1 MQAHLAPKEAKVA
14 YMQETFKA
22 RMKRLRL
29 RAGFKTHQAAADA
42 IGCTRGNVS
51 MWEAPSSDVKSVGEY
66 LLRVAVAYK
75 VKPDYINS
83 GKGDDGYPWLGD
95 SASQAFA
102 PIAPSAT
109 VQSYVRYQV
118 MGIGGAGP
126 GVINPD
132 YPEVLREVEIAEWQ
146 LREEI
151 GFIPAPSRV
160 KLLTVRGNS
169 MSPRIRNGD
178 VVFVDVEDQRPEDGC
193 LFAIVLQGHTLVKKL
208 EFRTDGVHIVSL
220 AVPDRPDIVSPDNIE
235 TLRIAGRVLGAIQ
248 LRRSQDL

>member
-1 MQAHLAPKEAKVA
+1 MP
-14 YMQETFKA
+14 ETFKH

-29 RAGFKTHQAAADA
+29 RAGFKSHQAAADA

-66 LLRVAVAYK
+66 LLNVAAAYK
-75 VKPDYINS
+75 VRPEYINS
-83 GKGDDGYPWLGD
+83 GKGDDGFPWSSGGGLIV
-95 SASQAFA
+95 SAS
-102 PIAPSAT
+102 AT
-109 VQSYVRYQV
+109 RPDYVRYQV
-118 MGIGGAGP
+118 MGAGGAGP

-146 LREEI
+146 LREEL
-151 GFIPAPSRV
+151 GMIPAPSRV

-169 MSPRIRNGD
+169 MAPRIRNGD
-178 VVFVDVEDQRPEDGC
+178 VVFVDIEDQRPEDGSF
-193 LFAIVLQGHTLVKKL
+193 FAIVLQGHTLVKKL

-220 AVPDRPDIVSPDNIE
+220 AAPDRPDIVTPDRIE